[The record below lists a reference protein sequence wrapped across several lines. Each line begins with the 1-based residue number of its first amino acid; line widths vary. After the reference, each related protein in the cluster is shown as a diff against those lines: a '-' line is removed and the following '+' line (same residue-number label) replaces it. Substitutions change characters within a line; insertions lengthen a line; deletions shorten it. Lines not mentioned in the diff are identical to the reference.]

1 MPKLETIPISQAQQL
16 TATGRSKKVLEYIDL
31 IKSVAPGKAGKL
43 TPEEGETTQAIRR
56 KLGSAAKL
64 AGTEITVKKADDA
77 VYFWPAKR
85 GRGRPRKVTLG
96 G

>member
-1 MPKLETIPISQAQQL
+1 MPRFEPVTIPQARRM
-16 TATGRSKKVLEYIDL
+16 TATGWRREALEYIDL
-31 IKSVAPGKAGKL
+31 IKSVAPGMAGKL

-64 AGTEITVKKADDA
+64 AGIEITVKKADDT

-96 G
+96 E